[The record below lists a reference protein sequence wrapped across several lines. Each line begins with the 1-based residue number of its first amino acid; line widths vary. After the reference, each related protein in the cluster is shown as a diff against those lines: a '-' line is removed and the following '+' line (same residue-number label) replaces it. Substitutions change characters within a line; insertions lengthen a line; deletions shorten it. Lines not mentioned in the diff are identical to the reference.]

1 MALRLTGTTLAP
13 QSSAGSWAG
22 ATASAVQ
29 LAAQARTLL
38 AAGEH
43 DRYRDLFVA
52 AGEIQDPDGRYHAR
66 AALLEQG
73 LLAGGQPNAARAIGA
88 MLVVV
93 QSAVVLLEQE
103 PREPVLLNYAAVA
116 MYELWSLDAARALFR
131 AAARLDPSLP
141 HVQRNLAECDRRR
154 RERHNARPLHPAL
167 PGLAR
172 RAKLAASK
180 AMPVKGLTLSL
191 CMIVR
196 DEEQMLGR
204 CLTAVAPAVDELIV
218 VDTGSS
224 DSTIEIARSFGAR
237 VIEYPWTGSF
247 AEARN
252 VSFAA
257 ASGDWLLYLD
267 ADEILVAE
275 DAQQLRALTGHAW
288 REAFYLVETSHMGEI
303 GDGAAV
309 TNNALRVFRNRPQY
323 RFEGRLHEQI
333 AHHLPFQVPG
343 RIEQTTVRVEHYG
356 YLGAVRDAKQKFQ
369 RNIELL
375 RAQAAESAPT
385 AFLHFNLGSEYAA
398 AGDPAP
404 ACRELERAWSM
415 ILAEDSADSCEF
427 APPLVVRLV
436 NALRLC
442 GRVQEATSRAT
453 DGLARYPTL
462 TDLVFEQA
470 TISVALGDREAAAAY
485 YRRCI
490 ELGDAPARYGGTVGC
505 GTYLPRL
512 GLAELALARGE
523 AAAARELLDWCLERH
538 PGFFGVVAPYATA
551 LLRDGVAPDDVVAEI
566 ERRIAQLT
574 PTVQFMLAS
583 ALRRAGALEAAERK
597 YRAVLVAEP
606 DSAQVRVAL
615 AETLLSLGRYA
626 DASQEA
632 AMLAEVDSF
641 AGLACRIEL
650 CGLIAGGD
658 LKSAREAIL
667 RTTRVGLPGI
677 EREVFEAWIAIAD
690 GAPVA
695 RSLPVAGIPLLVV
708 VLENLLQAR
717 DFKAFE
723 RLLPALERSELPVRE
738 QRELLGAA
746 YLRHGYLASAAKEWM
761 AVCSEQPD
769 ARALVGLA
777 CVAAAHGQG
786 EDAATFAAGALELD
800 PANAT
805 ASELLAGHQPAA
817 VTA

>member
-1 MALRLTGTTLAP
+1 
-13 QSSAGSWAG
+13 
-22 ATASAVQ
+22 

-43 DRYRDLFVA
+43 DRYRDLFA
-52 AGEIQDPDGRYHAR
+52 CAGELRDPDCRYHAQL
-66 AALLEQG
+66 ALLEQG
-73 LLAGGQPNAARAIGA
+73 LMVVGQASDARATA
-88 MLVVV
+88 VLLVVA
-93 QSAVVLLEQE
+93 QSAVVALEQE

-116 MYELWSLDAARALFR
+116 MYELWSLDAAHALFK

-141 HVQRNLAECDRRR
+141 HVRRNLAECDRRR
-154 RERHNARPLHPAL
+154 RERHNSRPLHASL

-172 RAKLAASK
+172 RAKVAASK
-180 AMPVKGLTLSL
+180 ARPVTGLKLSL

-218 VDTGSS
+218 VDTGSN
-224 DSTIEIARSFGAR
+224 DATIEIARSFGAR
-237 VIEYPWTGSF
+237 VIEHAWTGSF

-257 ASGDWLLYLD
+257 ATGDWLLYLD
-267 ADEILVAE
+267 ADEIMVAE
-275 DAQQLRALTGHAW
+275 DAQQLRALTGHTW

-309 TNNALRVFRNRPQY
+309 TNNALRMFRNRPHY

-333 AHHLPFQVPG
+333 AQHLPVGVPG
-343 RIEQTTVRVEHYG
+343 RMEQTTIRVEHYG

-375 RAQAAESAPT
+375 RVQAAEGDPT

-398 AGDPAP
+398 AGDAAS
-404 ACRELERAWSM
+404 ACGELERSWSM
-415 ILAEDSADSCEF
+415 ILAEDSADSCMF

-436 NALRLC
+436 NALRVC
-442 GRVQEATSRAT
+442 GRLQEAMARAT

-470 TISVALGDREAAAAY
+470 TISVALGKTEAATAY
-485 YRRCI
+485 YHRCI
-490 ELGDAPARYGGTVGC
+490 ELGDAPARYGGAVGC
-505 GTYLPRL
+505 GTYIPRL
-512 GLAELALARGE
+512 GLAELALARAE
-523 AAAARELLDWCLERH
+523 PAAARQLLDWCLERY
-538 PGFFGVVAPYATA
+538 PGFFGVVVPYATA

-583 ALRRAGALEAAERK
+583 ALRRAGALEAAERE

-606 DSAQVRVAL
+606 DSAQVRMAL
-615 AETLLSLGRYA
+615 AETLLSVGRYA

-632 AMLAEVDSF
+632 AMLAEVDSY
-641 AGLACRIEL
+641 AALACRIEL

-658 LKSAREAIL
+658 LESAREAIL
-667 RTTRVGLPGI
+667 RATRVGLPVV
-677 EREVFEAWIAIAD
+677 EREVFDAWIAIAD
-690 GAPVA
+690 GAPAA
-695 RSLPVAGIPLLVV
+695 RPLPVAAIPLLVV

-723 RLLPALERSELPVRE
+723 RLLPALERSQLPVRE

-746 YLRHGYLASAAKEWM
+746 YLRHGYLAPAAKEWM

-777 CVAAAHGQG
+777 CVAAAHGQD

-805 ASELLAGHQPAA
+805 ATELLAGQQLAA